1 MFGAYGDLQFT
12 SNEVLAYQTGHDDT
26 EAFKKML
33 NMNKYV
39 IFTNISKAVS
49 SNKYSTYTF
58 EIPHAAY
65 YIKGTLPIRAFTKI
79 EGIIQLYF

>member
-39 IFTNISKAVS
+39 ILQILVKLYLLISTV
-49 SNKYSTYTF
+49 
-58 EIPHAAY
+58 H
-65 YIKGTLPIRAFTKI
+65 TLLKFPRCVLYKRDFADSCFYKNR
-79 EGIIQLYF
+79 GIIQLYF